1 MKDDEWGDEIS
12 PSGDEL
18 PPSNDNNI
26 NKKNLKDMVNWLNMP
41 SKKIH

>member
-1 MKDDEWGDEIS
+1 MKDDEWGDEIP

-41 SKKIH
+41 SKRIH